1 MKPKDQ
7 IELGQGKMNG
17 LTVNNTEFPGYDISV
32 TAGDVKSTAAAAAGT
47 LYLITL
53 LGCEYTSN
61 YLIWYNH
68 RVTVR
73 RLFV

>member
-53 LGCEYTSN
+53 LVY
-61 YLIWYNH
+61 
-68 RVTVR
+68 
-73 RLFV
+73 